1 MKSFLPP
8 PVSPLVE
15 EPMAAGG
22 RQNLD
27 GLQRRFPTNESQTM
41 KTFTAARVAIG

>member
-1 MKSFLPP
+1 MNSFLPP

-22 RQNLD
+22 RQNLS
-27 GLQRRFPTNESQTM
+27 RPETPESDE
-41 KTFTAARVAIG
+41 

>member
-1 MKSFLPP
+1 MRIFLPP

-22 RQNLD
+22 RQNLKPSEEPEVH
-27 GLQRRFPTNESQTM
+27 G
-41 KTFTAARVAIG
+41 